1 MEILKTEGLKKYYG
15 NMNQKGPEKAPL
27 VNALDGV
34 DLSVENGE
42 FVAVV
47 GTSGSGK
54 STLLHMM
61 GGLDRPTEGRVEVAG
76 KDIFSLTDDELTIF
90 RRRKIGFIFQSYNL
104 VPVLNVY
111 ENIALPV
118 ELDGQRPDGEY
129 MDRIIKTL
137 GLEEKIHN
145 LPNQL
150 SGGQQQR
157 VAIARAL
164 LSKPAII
171 LADEPTG
178 NLDSKTSQDV
188 MGFLKVTSDKFRQ
201 TIVMITHNE
210 EIAQMAD
217 RIVRIE
223 DGKLVANKER
233 RQ

>member
-15 NMNQKGPEKAPL
+15 NINQKGPEKAPL
-27 VNALDGV
+27 VKALDGV

-61 GGLDRPTEGRVEVAG
+61 GGLDRPTEGKVEVAG

>member
-1 MEILKTEGLKKYYG
+1 MESNMVETRGLKKYYRLG
-15 NMNQKGPEKAPL
+15 DNVVK
-27 VNALDGV
+27 ALDGV
-34 DLSVENGE
+34 DFTVREQE
-42 FVAVV
+42 FVAII
-47 GTSGSGK
+47 GRSGSGK
-54 STLLHMM
+54 STLLHMV
-61 GGLDRPTEGRVEVAG
+61 GGLDTPTEGDVYVAG
-76 KDIFSLTDDELTIF
+76 RNLSGMTKEELAVF
-90 RRRKIGFIFQSYNL
+90 RRRKVGFIFQNYNL

-111 ENIALPV
+111 ENIILPIQ
-118 ELDGQRPDGEY
+118 LDGNEPDTAY
-129 MDRIIKTL
+129 IDNIIETL
-137 GLEEKIHN
+137 GLSEKLSN
-145 LPNQL
+145 LPNNL

-164 LSKPAII
+164 AAKPAII

-178 NLDSKTSQDV
+178 NLDTRTSQDV

>member
-1 MEILKTEGLKKYYG
+1 MESNMVETRGLKKYYRLG
-15 NMNQKGPEKAPL
+15 DNVVK
-27 VNALDGV
+27 ALDGV
-34 DLSVENGE
+34 DFTVREQE
-42 FVAVV
+42 FVAII
-47 GTSGSGK
+47 GRSGSGK
-54 STLLHMM
+54 STLLHMV
-61 GGLDRPTEGRVEVAG
+61 GGLDTPTEGDVYVAG
-76 KDIFSLTDDELTIF
+76 RNLSGMTKEELAVF
-90 RRRKIGFIFQSYNL
+90 RRRKVGFIFQNYNL

-111 ENIALPV
+111 ENIILPIQ
-118 ELDGQRPDGEY
+118 LDGNEPDTAY
-129 MDRIIKTL
+129 IDNIIETL
-137 GLEEKIHN
+137 GLSEKLSN
-145 LPNQL
+145 LPNNL

-164 LSKPAII
+164 AAKPAII